1 MYCNY
6 ENCSDESLLLMY
18 RLGIVLA
25 RDVLTVR
32 YFKNRKKYLY
42 SVVPNL
48 TDVLDDWT
56 YNEVFFHSY
65 LQAENSF
72 ELGNGRFYAYF
83 KLILSREIM
92 KAIGKQLNEKRLLP
106 MTSLDSVIDEN
117 ERCTLCDI
125 VPSSSDDSDPKVF
138 FSYCDTLDSLNK
150 LPKKINKLGLNTAKD
165 LVAGYSLEESAK
177 RNKSSKNSAKMALY
191 RFRKWAREIILTRT
205 GEPVDSGLFLDPYMA
220 NLN

>member
-42 SVVPNL
+42 SIVPNL

-65 LQAENSF
+65 
-72 ELGNGRFYAYF
+72 
-83 KLILSREIM
+83 
-92 KAIGKQLNEKRLLP
+92 
-106 MTSLDSVIDEN
+106 
-117 ERCTLCDI
+117 
-125 VPSSSDDSDPKVF
+125 
-138 FSYCDTLDSLNK
+138 
-150 LPKKINKLGLNTAKD
+150 
-165 LVAGYSLEESAK
+165 
-177 RNKSSKNSAKMALY
+177 
-191 RFRKWAREIILTRT
+191 
-205 GEPVDSGLFLDPYMA
+205 
-220 NLN
+220 